1 MIVNHELNHQPDLL
15 ADDKSKKVEGK
26 VVDAAW
32 NLIERRLDTV
42 TMVKELMSIRFIVR
56 ALLSK
61 EQRSRLID
69 AYIQKEIQMTEEGIP
84 SDRILSNDTVLDA

>member
-15 ADDKSKKVEGK
+15 AYDNSRQVEGK

-42 TMVKELMSIRFIVR
+42 TMVKELMSMRFIVR

-61 EQRSRLID
+61 KQRERLID
-69 AYIQKEIQMTEEGIP
+69 AYIQKEM
-84 SDRILSNDTVLDA
+84 